1 MTKLKFLKNIEGLN
15 YFKEQLHD
23 QIEVDKWLKP
33 NWNSEKVG
41 GRNFF

>member
-1 MTKLKFLKNIEGLN
+1 MTKLKFLKNVEGLN
-15 YFKEQLHD
+15 YFKEELHD
-23 QIEVDKWLKP
+23 QIEVDKWSKP